1 MDEKQTWVTNINHD
15 ANKDSAVQSILR
27 KKYKP
32 GPPKEVPNNF
42 GGITSVEELE
52 EMKIIGLYREI

>member
-1 MDEKQTWVTNINHD
+1 MDEKKTWVTNINHD

-27 KKYKP
+27 KKYKV

-42 GGITSVEELE
+42 GGITSVE
-52 EMKIIGLYREI
+52 

>member
-1 MDEKQTWVTNINHD
+1 MNEKQIWVTNINHD

>member
-1 MDEKQTWVTNINHD
+1 MDEKQTWITNINHD
-15 ANKDSAVQSILR
+15 ENKDSAVQSILR
-27 KKYKP
+27 KKYKV

-52 EMKIIGLYREI
+52 EMKIIGLYRDI